1 MPHDHKL
8 ESELDCSP
16 PPPPPGLG
24 KAIRRSAGLG
34 DDRADQLER
43 HGDGDRAP
51 NSLASS
57 RPVRLGL
64 FEAGAWGPGV
74 RAGSQSAAAQV
85 NLTSLVTVTARPQ

>member
-8 ESELDCSP
+8 ESELDFSP

-85 NLTSLVTVTARPQ
+85 NLTSSVTVTARPQ